1 MLSDLNA
8 LFEEQIKDLYNA
20 ENQLI
25 KALPRMAKAASSDA
39 LKEAF
44 TLHLEETK
52 GHAEQVAKIAQMLEF
67 KPSGKVCKAMK
78 GLLEEGKEAMEEDG
92 EPPIIDAALIAAAQR
107 VEHYEISAYGTARA
121 IAERLGQREVVD
133 LLQAILDQEEAT
145 DEKLTRVCQDEVFP
159 AAEQGAQEDEEEESG
174 EGGGGGGR
182 QGSTATRKKAKK
194 KASRK

>member
-25 KALPRMAKAASSDA
+25 KALPRMAKAASSEM

-52 GHAEQVAKIAQMLEF
+52 GHAERVAKIAQMMEF
-67 KPSGKVCKAMK
+67 KPTGKVCKAMK
-78 GLLEEGKEAMEEDG
+78 GLLDEGKEVLEEDG
-92 EPPIIDAALIAAAQR
+92 EAPIIDAALIAAAQR

-121 IAERLGQREVVD
+121 IAERLGQREIVD
-133 LLQAILDQEEAT
+133 LLQGILEEEEAT
-145 DEKLTRVCQDEVFP
+145 DEKLTQVCQQEVFP
-159 AAEQGAQEDEEEESG
+159 AAEQSG
-174 EGGGGGGR
+174 EGEEEDGEGGQ